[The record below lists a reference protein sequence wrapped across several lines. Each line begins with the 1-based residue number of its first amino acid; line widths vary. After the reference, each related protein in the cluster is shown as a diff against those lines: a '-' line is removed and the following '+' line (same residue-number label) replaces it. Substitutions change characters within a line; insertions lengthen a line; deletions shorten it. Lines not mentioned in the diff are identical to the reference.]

1 MLRITQSN
9 LSGNFIGQSFYNDA
23 TELELPYYI
32 PTVYEGGAF
41 SVDITFE
48 GKYADAGSGGA
59 GATFTYLPATAV
71 SVTTNISAFGLSFTK
86 PSANVVRI
94 TGPYSNVFANTYYR
108 FVMPDLSL
116 KVLPP
121 DTTET
126 FLALERYQM
135 PSPTYTMKDIVFS
148 VTIPADPTL
157 GGSPT
162 TETATMHQYVHWVY
176 QTAVTNVQN
185 LVAKGTV

>member
-9 LSGNFIGQSFYNDA
+9 LSGSFIGQSYYNDA

-48 GKYADAGSGGA
+48 GKYATGSGQS
-59 GATFTYLPATAV
+59 TTYTYAAATAV
-71 SVTTNISAFGLSFTK
+71 SVTTAISAFGLSFTK

-148 VTIPADPTL
+148 VTIPPDPVE

-162 TETATMHQYVHWVY
+162 TETATMYQYVHWVY
-176 QTAVTNVQN
+176 QTAVSNVQN

>member
-9 LSGNFIGQSFYNDA
+9 LSGLGSIGQSYFNDVTG
-23 TELELPYYI
+23 TEIPYYI

-48 GKYADAGSGGA
+48 GKYTSGTGA
-59 GATFTYLPATAV
+59 GATFTYLPATSV
-71 SVTTNISAFGLSFTK
+71 SVTTNISVFGLSFTK
-86 PSANVVRI
+86 PSAHVVRI
-94 TGPYSNVFANTYYR
+94 TGPYSNVFTNTYYR

-121 DTTET
+121 NTTET
-126 FLALERYQM
+126 FLALEKYQM
-135 PSPTYTMKDIVFS
+135 PSPTYILKDISFS
-148 VTIPADPTL
+148 VTIPPDPIE

-185 LVAKGTV
+185 LVAEGTV

>member
-9 LSGNFIGQSFYNDA
+9 LSGSFIGQSYFNDA
-23 TELELPYYI
+23 TELQLPYYI

-48 GKYADAGSGGA
+48 GAYATG
-59 GATFTYLPATAV
+59 TPPTYTYAAATAV
-71 SVTTNISAFGLSFTK
+71 SVTTDMSAFGLTFTK

-94 TGPYSNVFANTYYR
+94 TGPYSNVFPNTYYR

-121 DTTET
+121 NTTET
-126 FLALERYQM
+126 FLALERYKM
-135 PSPTYTMKDIVFS
+135 PSPTYTMKDIAFS
-148 VTIPADPTL
+148 VTIPADPIE

-162 TETATMHQYVHWVY
+162 TETATMHQYIHWVY

>member
-9 LSGNFIGQSFYNDA
+9 LSGSFIGQSYFNDA
-23 TELELPYYI
+23 TELQLPYYI
-32 PTVYEGGAF
+32 PTVYEGGLF

-48 GKYADAGSGGA
+48 GAYATG
-59 GATFTYLPATAV
+59 TPPTYTYAAATAV
-71 SVTTNISAFGLSFTK
+71 SVTTDMSAFGLTFTK

-94 TGPYSNVFANTYYR
+94 TGPYSNVFPNTYYR

-121 DTTET
+121 NTTET

-135 PSPTYTMKDIVFS
+135 PSPTYIMKDIVFS
-148 VTIPADPTL
+148 VTISADPTL

-176 QTAVTNVQN
+176 QTAVTNIQN

>member
-9 LSGNFIGQSFYNDA
+9 LSGSFIGQSYFNDA
-23 TELELPYYI
+23 TELQLPYYI

-48 GKYADAGSGGA
+48 GAYATGSGQS
-59 GATFTYLPATAV
+59 TTYTYAAATAV
-71 SVTTNISAFGLSFTK
+71 SVTTNISVFGLSLTK
-86 PSANVVRI
+86 PSANIARI
-94 TGPYSNVFANTYYR
+94 TGPYSNVFPNTYYE

-121 DTTET
+121 NTTEK
-126 FLALERYQM
+126 FLALERYKM
-135 PSPTYTMKDIVFS
+135 PSPTYIMKDIVFS
-148 VTIPADPTL
+148 VTIPPDPVE

-162 TETATMHQYVHWVY
+162 TESVTMHQYVYWVY
-176 QTAVTNVQN
+176 QTAVSNVQN

>member
-9 LSGNFIGQSFYNDA
+9 LTGNFIGQSYFNDA
-23 TELELPYYI
+23 TELQLPYYI
-32 PTVYEGGAF
+32 PTVYEGASF
-41 SVDITFE
+41 SLNITFE
-48 GKYADAGSGGA
+48 GAYSSGGV
-59 GATFTYLPATAV
+59 TPTNTYAAATAV
-71 SVTTNISAFGLSFTK
+71 SVTTDISAFGLSFTK
-86 PSANVVRI
+86 PSVNVVRI
-94 TGPYSNVFANTYYR
+94 TGPYSNVFINTYYR

-135 PSPTYTMKDIVFS
+135 PSPTYIMKDIVFS
-148 VTIPADPTL
+148 VTISADPTL